1 MGLAESYERSGDKAH
16 AVENYREALKR
27 DPGNI
32 VVNTMA
38 KGRLDECVVVGN
50 PLVALTA
57 SSSLVANM
65 VANMGG

>member
-38 KGRLDECVVVGN
+38 KGRLDE
-50 PLVALTA
+50 LA
-57 SSSLVANM
+57 SSSATPSSR
-65 VANMGG
+65 